1 MRQVAQETARGQRSQ
16 PYMQRRPLGDPAS
29 RSQGPR
35 PTGPRGPRFGQGA
48 PAMRPGPHPGPM
60 GPRPDRLRRDGPPHG
75 ARKPYRTGVQSAGD
89 GPPRPSP
96 VMEEPALARIRAL
109 LSGYQPTAAMLAAYS
124 LGIFT
129 ELHRQAQTRDD
140 LLRAIGIDAR
150 GLDALLDAL
159 ISVGVVHRHGPTL
172 VLPREYAPYLVP
184 GSDGDATGMIEMA
197 PDLVEAWA
205 HLASGMKEGTPRHRL
220 SSEALI
226 AGDPE
231 RVRRYIRGVHTTS
244 REAARRLVELAPL
257 LPGSSLLDVGGGS
270 GIFAAEYA
278 RRTPD
283 LKAFVFD
290 LPPTLEAARS
300 ILRTE
305 GLEEAVEYTPGDYR
319 LDPFP
324 GPVDTILVSNV
335 FQTESEENALL
346 ILRKAY
352 EALRPG
358 GTLLVHGGMAETSG
372 TPSAPIAHFALLMY
386 VLFDQGRAW
395 SAEKISEWLA
405 QERFGVRVIRP
416 LGSPFYTKLIVASR
430 LE

>member
-16 PYMQRRPLGDPAS
+16 PYVQRRPLGGS
-29 RSQGPR
+29 GPR

-48 PAMRPGPHPGPM
+48 PAMRPQPGPM
-60 GPRPDRLRRDGPPHG
+60 GPRPDRQRRDRPPRG
-75 ARKPYRTGVQSAGD
+75 GSKPYRTGIQSAGE

-96 VMEEPALARIRAL
+96 VMEEPALGRIRGL
-109 LSGYQPTAAMLAAYS
+109 LSGYQPAAAILAAYS

-129 ELHRQAQTRDD
+129 ELHRKPQTRDD
-140 LLRAIGIDAR
+140 LLRTTGVDAR

-172 VLPREYAPYLVP
+172 VLPRDYAPYLVP
-184 GSDGDATGMIEMA
+184 GTDGDATGMIEMST
-197 PDLVEAWA
+197 DLMHAWA
-205 HLASGMKEGTPRHRL
+205 DLARGLKEGTPRHRL
-220 SSEALI
+220 SSEALL
-226 AGDPE
+226 AGDPD

-244 REAARRLVELAPL
+244 REAARRLAELAPL

-290 LPPTLEAARS
+290 LPPTLEIARS
-300 ILRTE
+300 ILRAE
-305 GLEEAVEYTPGDYR
+305 GLENAVEYTPGDYR

-324 GPVDTILVSNV
+324 GPVDTILISNV
-335 FQTESEENALL
+335 LQTESEENALL

-358 GTLLVHGGMAETSG
+358 GMLLVHGTMSEASG
-372 TPSAPIAHFALLMY
+372 APSPGLALHSLLMY
-386 VLFDQGRAW
+386 VLFDNGRSW
-395 SAEKISEWLA
+395 SHEKVSEWLA
-405 QERFGVRVIRP
+405 QERFGVRAIRP
-416 LGSPFYTKLIVASR
+416 LGSPFHSKLVIATR